1 MSDNK
6 FLSGKTAVAGLG
18 ATEFSKDSGRSEIQL
33 GVEAISMALA
43 DAGLSIDDVD
53 GMATYTMD
61 NNPEI
66 ELYRLLGG
74 KELKFF
80 SRTHY
85 GGGAAC
91 GPLLHAAM
99 AVATGVCKAV
109 VVYRAM
115 NERSGFRFG
124 QGGLISQDPNAFET
138 VHFGWYM
145 PFGLSTPASWVAMCA
160 KRYLHTWGAEPDD
173 FGRVA
178 VSTRDFAAT
187 NPAAFFYQKPI
198 TLDDYRKSRWIVEP
212 LRLFDCCQESDGAV
226 AMVITSIERARDLKQ
241 KPVVIRGAAQGA
253 AGDFQMMTGFYRPD
267 LTGIPEMGLVARQL
281 YDMAG
286 VGPQDIQTAVLY
298 DHFTPFVLPQLEE
311 FGFCRRGEAKDFIRA
326 GHIARG
332 GKLPVNTHGGQIGEA
347 YIHGLNGVAEGVR
360 QVRGTAVNQ
369 TPGVEHALVTAGTGV
384 PTSGVILGVDR

>member
-1 MSDNK
+1 MSSSS
-6 FLSGKTAVAGLG
+6 FLGGRTAIAGIG
-18 ATEFSKDSGRSEIQL
+18 ATEFSKNSGRSEIRL
-33 GVEAISMALA
+33 GVEAIGAALA
-43 DAGLSIDDVD
+43 DAGLSIDEVD
-53 GMATYTMD
+53 GLATYTMD

-66 ELYRLLGG
+66 ELFRLLGG

-91 GPLLHAAM
+91 GPVLHAAM
-99 AVATGVCKAV
+99 AVATGVCRAV

-124 QGGLISQDPNAFET
+124 QGGLITQDPNSFET

-160 KRYLHTWGAEPDD
+160 QRYLHAYGASTDD
-173 FGRVA
+173 FGRVS

-187 NPAAFFYQKPI
+187 NPAAFFYGKPI
-198 TLDDYRKSRWIVEP
+198 TLEDHRASRWIAEP
-212 LRLFDCCQESDGAV
+212 LRLLDCCQESDGAV
-226 AMVITSIERARDLKQ
+226 ALVITSLERARDLRQ

-253 AGDFQMMTGFYRPD
+253 AGDFQMMTGFYKPD

-281 YDMAG
+281 YAMAG
-286 VGPQDIQTAVLY
+286 VGPADIQTAVLY

-311 FGFCRRGEAKDFIRA
+311 FGFCKRGEAKDFIRD

-332 GKLPVNTHGGQIGEA
+332 GSLPVNTHGGQIGEA
-347 YIHGLNGVAEGVR
+347 YIHGLNGVAEGAR
-360 QVRGTAVNQ
+360 QVRGGSVNQ
-369 TPGVEHALVTAGTGV
+369 VPGVEHALVTAGTGV

>member
-1 MSDNK
+1 MTWIRDEHSRD
-6 FLSGKTAVAGLG
+6 
-18 ATEFSKDSGRSEIQL
+18 TESTD
-33 GVEAISMALA
+33 
-43 DAGLSIDDVD
+43 
-53 GMATYTMD
+53 
-61 NNPEI
+61 
-66 ELYRLLGG
+66 
-74 KELKFF
+74 
-80 SRTHY
+80 Y

-99 AVATGVCKAV
+99 AVASGVCKAV

-124 QGGLISQDPNAFET
+124 QGGLISNDPNSFET

-160 KRYLHTWGAEPDD
+160 KRYLHVHGAEPDD

-198 TLDDYRKSRWIVEP
+198 TLDDYRKSRWIAEP

-281 YDMAG
+281 YGMAG
-286 VGPQDIQTAVLY
+286 IGAQDIQTAVLY

-311 FGFCRRGEAKDFIRA
+311 FGFCGRGEAKDFIRA
-326 GHIARG
+326 GHISRG

-384 PTSGVILGVDR
+384 PTSGVIFGVDR

>member
-6 FLSGKTAVAGLG
+6 FLSGRTAVVGLG

-43 DAGLSIDDVD
+43 DAGLSIDEVD

-124 QGGLISQDPNAFET
+124 QGGLISNDPNSFET

-160 KRYLHTWGAEPDD
+160 KRYLHTHGAEPDD

-198 TLDDYRKSRWIVEP
+198 TLDDYRK
-212 LRLFDCCQESDGAV
+212 
-226 AMVITSIERARDLKQ
+226 
-241 KPVVIRGAAQGA
+241 
-253 AGDFQMMTGFYRPD
+253 
-267 LTGIPEMGLVARQL
+267 
-281 YDMAG
+281 
-286 VGPQDIQTAVLY
+286 
-298 DHFTPFVLPQLEE
+298 
-311 FGFCRRGEAKDFIRA
+311 
-326 GHIARG
+326 
-332 GKLPVNTHGGQIGEA
+332 
-347 YIHGLNGVAEGVR
+347 
-360 QVRGTAVNQ
+360 
-369 TPGVEHALVTAGTGV
+369 
-384 PTSGVILGVDR
+384 

>member
-6 FLSGKTAVAGLG
+6 FLSGKTAVVGLG

-43 DAGLSIDDVD
+43 DAGLSIDEVD
-53 GMATYTMD
+53 GMASYTMD

-124 QGGLISQDPNAFET
+124 QGGLISTDPNSFET

-187 NPAAFFYQKPI
+187 NPAAFFHGKPI
-198 TLDDYRKSRWIVEP
+198 TLEDYRKSRWIAEP

-226 AMVITSIERARDLKQ
+226 AMVITSIDRARDLRQ

-267 LTGIPEMGLVARQL
+267 LTAIPEMGLVARQL

-311 FGFCRRGEAKDFIRA
+311 FGFCGRGEAKDFIRA
-326 GHIARG
+326 GHIGRG

-384 PTSGVILGVDR
+384 PTSGVILGADR